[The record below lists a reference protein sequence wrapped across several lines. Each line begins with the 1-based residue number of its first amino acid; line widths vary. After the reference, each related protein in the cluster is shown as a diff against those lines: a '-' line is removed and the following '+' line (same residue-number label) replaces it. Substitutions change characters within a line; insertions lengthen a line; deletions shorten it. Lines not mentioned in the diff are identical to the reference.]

1 MTKLGFTS
9 LILLFVVIC
18 LAKVSWSQIADPI
31 NGSVTFIGPTK
42 CGAIGIGNS
51 SCYSLTV
58 QCSGIDGSGV
68 GPVGITLKVTNPGS
82 SRGTVLFTD
91 AGGSSTWFEG
101 QFAFGPMMM
110 NTLVKAGFTVV
121 QAEFSGSLGYLTG
134 PAPNGVR
141 SLACRYAA
149 LANWIFASTGP
160 LIHPSNTAMCA
171 AGLSGGSSAV
181 GYALAHFGMGTGATR
196 IFDMVEVI
204 SGPTLTRIDHACIC
218 DQPPLPTNTGQTNLS
233 ECLLAAKSLIDGT
246 YPSPVCTTAG
256 KTHSLSNATLL
267 QHDSILSDDPPF
279 LNYSTNVHVLFGGQD
294 QSAGPAQGLDWVN
307 AVTSPLTVA
316 TVLDA
321 GHFLPDSFAGAVQV
335 VNDLTGSC
343 SLLPP
348 AGKMIQY

>member
-1 MTKLGFTS
+1 MTKFSVTILFS
-9 LILLFVVIC
+9 LFIVTCMANI
-18 LAKVSWSQIADPI
+18 AWSQNADPI
-31 NGSVTFIGPTK
+31 NGSVTYVGPTK
-42 CGAIGIGNS
+42 CQAIGIGNS
-51 SCYSLTV
+51 TCYSLTV
-58 QCSGIDGSGV
+58 QCSGIDGTGV

-82 SRGTVLFTD
+82 TKGTILFTD

-110 NTLVKAGFTVV
+110 NSLVRAGFTVV
-121 QAEFSGSLGYLTG
+121 QAEFGGSLGYLTG

-149 LANWIFASTGP
+149 LANWIFASTASSP
-160 LIHPSNTAMCA
+160 LIHPSNSAMCA

-196 IFDMVEVI
+196 IFDMVEII

-218 DQPPLPTNTGQTNLS
+218 DQPPLPTDTSQTNLP
-233 ECLLAAKSLIDGT
+233 ECLLAAKSLLDGT
-246 YPSPVCTTAG
+246 YSTPVCTSAG
-256 KTHSLSNATLL
+256 KTHSTTNATLL

-279 LNYSTNVHVLFGGQD
+279 LSYSTNVHVLFGGQD

-307 AVTSPLTVA
+307 AVTSPLTVV

-335 VNDLTGSC
+335 VNDLTSSC
-343 SLLPP
+343 ALLPP
-348 AGKMIQY
+348 SAR